1 MHAFQNVYAQVK
13 IFFFISLFIEKLL
26 LCRLIVYILLAES
39 IFNDYT
45 YTLLL
50 INRGILIGVSV
61 FFALR
66 LST

>member
-26 LCRLIVYILLAES
+26 LCRLIVYILLTES

-61 FFALR
+61 IFALR